1 MTNLACSLAR
11 TVADVVTGGATVALP
26 AVSTQTC

>member
-26 AVSTQTC
+26 AV